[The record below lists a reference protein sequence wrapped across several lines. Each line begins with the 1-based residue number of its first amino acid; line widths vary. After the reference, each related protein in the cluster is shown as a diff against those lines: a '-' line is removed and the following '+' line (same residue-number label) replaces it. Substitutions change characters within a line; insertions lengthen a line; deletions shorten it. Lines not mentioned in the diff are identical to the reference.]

1 MPADPSRE
9 SGTRA
14 RVDGRS
20 SDCRRSER
28 RRTADRWW
36 VESEST
42 DLPDS
47 CEPTKR
53 ALSSPVLSCSA
64 RSLRLDAFSPVGV
77 PRPKSHP
84 TQSVRPW
91 YRLGTHVLARPP
103 SCSDFYASTA
113 ARPTELGLARLCK
126 YMTRV
131 APPPEPLSP
140 SSFFVSLSLFLLLST
155 SSLANGQCSNCAEI
169 RGRARERKCEV
180 QGAGAQRRREREQ
193 EGQRR
198 GDLTSR
204 GIQFS
209 ERDLISW
216 LLQVHY
222 WTSFSFGGQH
232 SHVNPELR
240 FKLFV
245 DCYFLQ

>member
-1 MPADPSRE
+1 MTRRVVPHEHALLVGGRRSGTVCRSRKVDVRTSAARIMPADPSRE

-113 ARPTELGLARLCK
+113 ARPTELGLARLC
-126 YMTRV
+126 
-131 APPPEPLSP
+131 ALLN
-140 SSFFVSLSLFLLLST
+140 FVLLWRP
-155 SSLANGQCSNCAEI
+155 AFPC
-169 RGRARERKCEV
+169 
-180 QGAGAQRRREREQ
+180 
-193 EGQRR
+193 
-198 GDLTSR
+198 
-204 GIQFS
+204 
-209 ERDLISW
+209 
-216 LLQVHY
+216 
-222 WTSFSFGGQH
+222 
-232 SHVNPELR
+232 
-240 FKLFV
+240 
-245 DCYFLQ
+245 